1 MYIRRTIPFP
11 ATAFLWAPLGLDMTS
26 GRSSR
31 LAGPL
36 CAVFLLAGLIGLG
49 APPPA
54 GAQAEGESG
63 AEEQSAEARYALER
77 LAMVQVIAYLAAR
90 TSSETGIAEFDERV
104 LRAMNKVP
112 RHRFVPDPLR
122 PYAYRNGPLPL
133 GHGQNI
139 SQPFIIALMTHL
151 VAPKPGDV
159 IYETG
164 TGAGYQAAIF
174 DELGARVYSVEII
187 TPLAEPAAAR
197 LDRLGYH
204 MVSVKRGD
212 GYDGWPEHA
221 PYDGILVK
229 EALNHVPKHLLD
241 QLKPGGRMVL
251 PLGFQDKQHLTVI
264 EKHPDGNITKTRVLP
279 VRFSPFQ
286 GGNRI

>member
-1 MYIRRTIPFP
+1 MNFLRT
-11 ATAFLWAPLGLDMTS
+11 WMQK
-26 GRSSR
+26 

-36 CAVFLLAGLIGLG
+36 GAVFLLAGLFGLG
-49 APPPA
+49 ALPPT

-63 AEEQSAEARYALER
+63 AEEQSVEARYALER
-77 LAMVQVIAYLAAR
+77 FAMVEVIAYLAAR
-90 TSSETGIAEFDERV
+90 TSSETGIAQFDEHV

-112 RHRFVPDPLR
+112 RHRFVPDSLR

-133 GHGQNI
+133 GYGQNI

-151 VAPKPGDV
+151 IALKPGDV

-174 DELGARVYSVEII
+174 AELGARVYSVEII
-187 TPLAEPAAAR
+187 TPLAERAAAR

-264 EKHPDGNITKTRVLP
+264 EKHPDGNITKTRVMP

-286 GGNRI
+286 GGDRI

>member
-1 MYIRRTIPFP
+1 MNSLPTQ
-11 ATAFLWAPLGLDMTS
+11 ME
-26 GRSSR
+26 RSAVS
-31 LAGPL
+31 L
-36 CAVFLLAGLIGLG
+36 CSVFLLAIFLAVG
-49 APPPA
+49 APLSA
-54 GAQAEGESG
+54 GAQTEGEPDVVRESP
-63 AEEQSAEARYALER
+63 ETRYARER
-77 LAMVQVIAYLAAR
+77 LTMVQVIIYLAAS

-151 VAPKPGDV
+151 IAHKPGDV

-174 DELGARVYSVEII
+174 AELGARVYSVEII
-187 TPLAEPAAAR
+187 TPLAGPAAGR

-229 EALNHVPKHLLD
+229 EALDHVPKHLLD

-251 PLGFQDKQHLTVI
+251 PLGSQDEQYLTVI
-264 EKHPDGNITKTRVLP
+264 EKHPDGNIAKTRVLP